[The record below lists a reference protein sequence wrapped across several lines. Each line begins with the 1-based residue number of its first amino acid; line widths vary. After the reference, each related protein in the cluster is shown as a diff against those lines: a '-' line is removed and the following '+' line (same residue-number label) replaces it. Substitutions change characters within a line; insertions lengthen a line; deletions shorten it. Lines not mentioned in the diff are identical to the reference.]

1 PRPVAGALCRLRGLL
16 EPLVLRER
24 GTPGPQMPEQAIRA
38 VLDLLRT
45 IDSTG
50 FSLFVKW
57 KGHEGREEFFAI
69 SHGEFESVASQLK
82 AAYRIPTEDLASS
95 RSWVTVR
102 LTQEEIETLLNQT
115 GTQGSGGYQSLI
127 SDLQGEQLDLKTGL
141 LRLTPEQV
149 RRIIRYVQDY
159 GGGGWQ
165 DQLRPVY
172 LALHRLGV
180 SFAGFR

>member
-1 PRPVAGALCRLRGLL
+1 MDGEKSTVPP
-16 EPLVLRER
+16 
-24 GTPGPQMPEQAIRA
+24 MPEQAHRA
-38 VLDLLRT
+38 VIDLLKS
-45 IDSTG
+45 IYSMD

-57 KGHEGREEFFAI
+57 KGHEGKEEFLAV
-69 SHGEFESVASQLK
+69 SHGELNSVISWLNTVDATPKEDS
-82 AAYRIPTEDLASS
+82 AAT
-95 RSWVTVR
+95 RSWVTVQ
-102 LTQEEIETLLNQT
+102 LTHEEMEILLNET
-115 GTQGSGGYQSLI
+115 GTEGSGGYQSLI
-127 SDLQGEQLDLKTGL
+127 SGLQGEQLDRKTGL
-141 LRLTPEQV
+141 LRLNSEQV